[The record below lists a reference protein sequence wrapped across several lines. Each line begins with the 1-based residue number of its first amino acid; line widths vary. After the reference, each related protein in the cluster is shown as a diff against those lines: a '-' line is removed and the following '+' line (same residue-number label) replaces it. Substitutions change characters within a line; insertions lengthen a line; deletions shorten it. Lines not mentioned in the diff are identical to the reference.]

1 MTQDVNCIM
10 LDMPS
15 QIKGYTISNPDNSFT
30 VVLNSKLTH
39 EQRLISYRHEI
50 NHIQHRDFEFSN
62 ADDIEIRSHNI
73 F

>member
-39 EQRLISYRHEI
+39 EQHLISFKHEI
-50 NHIQHRDFEFSN
+50 NHIRHRDFEGSN
-62 ADDIEIRSHNI
+62 ADDVEMRSHNI